1 MRQAVVDV
9 LLAACVLLALLS
21 AAGVALMGDALD
33 RLHYAGPAVLGGV
46 CASVAVVVAGGPSL
60 IGTRAILVSAL
71 LLVTA
76 PVLAHATARTI
87 HREGDR

>member
-1 MRQAVVDV
+1 MRQAIVDV

-33 RLHYAGPAVLGGV
+33 RLHYAGPAVLAGL

-60 IGTRAILVSAL
+60 IAIRAALVCAL

-76 PVLAHATARTI
+76 PVLAHATARCI
-87 HREGDR
+87 HRGSDR